1 MSLLKQNIIANFA
14 GNGWTAL
21 MSLAFVPL
29 YIKFMGIESYGL
41 VGIFATLLV
50 LFGLLDMGLSTTL
63 NRELARFS
71 ALPNK
76 AQDMRNLVRT
86 LELPYWGVAFVVGVA
101 VVGLSGPIANYWVN
115 VDELSPATVQQA
127 LMIMGVVVA
136 FRWPTGLY
144 SGGLMG
150 LQKQVLLNGINAFAA
165 TLRGIGAVL
174 VLWLISPTIQAFFV
188 WQIFAS
194 AVHTSL
200 VAFFLWRSL
209 PKSGHRSHFQKEIL
223 SRIWRFAAGM
233 TGISVTAIILTQTDK
248 IVLSKILP
256 LEMFG
261 YYILAT
267 VVAKSLYYFIGPLFS
282 ALFPRFS
289 QLVSLNDQTELK
301 ELYHKSCQFMS
312 VMILPAAIVVSLF
325 ASEILLLW
333 TGNPVIVGN
342 THTIVSILIIGSA
355 LNGLMNLPY
364 GLQLAHAWTKL
375 ALYTNIIASI
385 VLVPMIYF
393 LAIHYGAVGAA
404 AAWVILNAGYALI
417 CIQIMHSRLLKGE
430 QWRWYLN
437 DVGVPL
443 LASLSAAILWRLFM
457 PDDMSRLAMF
467 IYLAGISITTLLAA
481 AVATTVTRNW
491 LRQKIT
497 RFKIIYGG
505 ESIAGK

>member
-1 MSLLKQNIIANFA
+1 MSQVKRNIIANFGGKA
-14 GNGWTAL
+14 WQAL

-41 VGIFATLLV
+41 VGIFASLLA

-71 ALPNK
+71 ALPDK

-86 LELPYWGVAFVVGVA
+86 LELPYWCIAFIIGIA
-101 VVGLSGPIANYWVN
+101 VVGLSGPIAYYWVKADN
-115 VDELSPATVQQA
+115 LSSATVKQA
-127 LMIMGVVVA
+127 LMIMGGVIA
-136 FRWPTGLY
+136 FQWPVSLY

-150 LQKQVLLNGINAFAA
+150 LQKQVLLNGIESGVA
-165 TLRGIGAVL
+165 TLRGVGAAL
-174 VLWLISPTIQAFFV
+174 VLWLISPTILAFFT
-188 WQIFAS
+188 WQIFVS
-194 AVHTSL
+194 LLRTSIM
-200 VAFFLWRSL
+200 AGFLWHSI
-209 PKSGHRSHFQKEIL
+209 PKTGHRSYFQKAL
-223 SRIWRFAAGM
+223 LLRIWRFAAGM

-261 YYILAT
+261 YYTFAT
-267 VVAKSLYYFIGPLFS
+267 VVASGLYYFIGPVFS

-289 QLVSLNDQTELK
+289 QLVSLHDQSGLK

-312 VMILPAAIVVSLF
+312 VMILPVAIVVSLF
-325 ASEILLLW
+325 SSEILLLW
-333 TGNPVIVGN
+333 TGDPVTVAN
-342 THTIVSILIIGSA
+342 THSIVSILIIGTA

-393 LAIHYGAVGAA
+393 LATRYGVVGAA
-404 AAWVILNAGYALI
+404 SAWVILNTGYVLI

-430 QWRWYLN
+430 QWRWYFN
-437 DVGVPL
+437 DVGPTLVGC
-443 LASLSAAILWRLFM
+443 SFSG
-457 PDDMSRLAMF
+457 LAMADV
-467 IYLAGISITTLLAA
+467 YTG
-481 AVATTVTRNW
+481 
-491 LRQKIT
+491 
-497 RFKIIYGG
+497 
-505 ESIAGK
+505 

>member
-1 MSLLKQNIIANFA
+1 
-14 GNGWTAL
+14 

-41 VGIFATLLV
+41 VGIFATLLA
-50 LFGLLDMGLSTTL
+50 LFSLLDMGLSTTL
-63 NRELARFS
+63 NREMARLS
-71 ALPNK
+71 VIPDK
-76 AQDMRNLVRT
+76 AQEMRNLVRT
-86 LELPYWGVAFVVGVA
+86 LELPYWGIAFVIGFA

-136 FRWPTGLY
+136 FRWPTSLY

-150 LQKQVLLNGINAFAA
+150 LQRQVLLNGIDVFAA
-165 TLRGIGAVL
+165 TLRGVGAVL

-194 AVHTSL
+194 VVHTSL
-200 VAFFLWRSL
+200 VAGFLWRSL
-209 PKSGHRSHFQKEIL
+209 PKSSHPASFQKEL
-223 SRIWRFAAGM
+223 LLRIWRFAAGM
-233 TGISVTAIILTQTDK
+233 TGISITAIILTQTDK

-267 VVAKSLYYFIGPLFS
+267 VVASALCYFIGPVFS

-289 QLVSLNDQTELK
+289 QLVSINDQTGLK
-301 ELYHKSCQFMS
+301 ELYHKSCQLMS
-312 VMILPAAIVVSLF
+312 VVILPAAIVVSF
-325 ASEILLLW
+325 FSSEILLLW
-333 TGNPVIVGN
+333 TGNPLIVEN
-342 THTIVSILIIGSA
+342 THMVVSILIIGTA

-364 GLQLAHAWTKL
+364 ALQLAHAWTKL

-393 LAIHYGAVGAA
+393 LAIHYGTVGAA
-404 AAWVILNAGYALI
+404 SAWVILNAGYVLI

-430 QWRWYLN
+430 QWRWYFN

-443 LASLSAAILWRLFM
+443 LAAISAVLLWWLFM
-457 PDDMSRLAMF
+457 PDGMSRLAMF
-467 IYLAGISITTLLAA
+467 IYLTAVSATTLFAA
-481 AVATTVTRNW
+481 AFATPVTRNW
-491 LRQKIT
+491 LGQRIA
-497 RFKIIYGG
+497 RFKIIYGDG
-505 ESIAGK
+505 SNAGK